1 MKKIIIGNWKL
12 NLDHLE
18 ANQLLQKIN
27 YSLPENIEDK
37 IEIILSPSFTSIR
50 SLQTVINSDK
60 LKIKLSSQNV
70 SQFASGA
77 YTGEVSATQLKKLEI
92 DYGIVGHSERR
103 TLFNEIDLVI
113 NDKVNRLIENDI
125 VPVFCFGEPIEERNS
140 GSYLNFIENQ
150 ISNVN
155 PHNEI
160 DFDKSANIIIHHV
173 LDGIKIAKENK
184 INVVSFGIINQKAD
198 IKLINI
204 KTFGCSHFLFS
215 QSYSLFK
222 FFGSSISTAYFCKR
236 FKIRY
241 IIFFYHFRYCTV
253 IHHFG
258 KMSI

>member
-18 ANQLLQKIN
+18 AIQLLQKIN

-50 SLQTVINSDK
+50 SLQTVISSDK

-125 VPVFCFGEPIEERNS
+125 VPVFCFGERIEERKS
-140 GSYLNFIENQ
+140 GSYFNFIENQ
-150 ISNVN
+150 INEGLKGLRKDKVN
-155 PHNEI
+155 KLVVAYEPIWAIGTGEVASIENIVEVL
-160 DFDKSANIIIHHV
+160 DFVKNIISKKPFFNE
-173 LDGIKIAKENK
+173 D
-184 INVVSFGIINQKAD
+184 
-198 IKLINI
+198 NI
-204 KTFGCSHFLFS
+204 KFIYGGSVSPDNAQEILNS
-215 QSYSLFK
+215 KIIDGVLVGGASLDATK
-222 FFGSSISTAYFCKR
+222 FVD
-236 FKIRY
+236 
-241 IIFFYHFRYCTV
+241 IIKAV
-253 IHHFG
+253 EL
-258 KMSI
+258 

>member
-18 ANQLLQKIN
+18 AIQLLQKIN

-150 ISNVN
+150 INEGLKGLRKDKVN
-155 PHNEI
+155 KLVVAYEPIWAIGTGEVASLENIVEVLV
-160 DFDKSANIIIHHV
+160 FVKNIISKKPFFNE
-173 LDGIKIAKENK
+173 D
-184 INVVSFGIINQKAD
+184 
-198 IKLINI
+198 NI
-204 KTFGCSHFLFS
+204 KFIYGGSVSPDNAQEILNS
-215 QSYSLFK
+215 KIIDGVLVGGASLDATK
-222 FFGSSISTAYFCKR
+222 FVD
-236 FKIRY
+236 
-241 IIFFYHFRYCTV
+241 IIKAV
-253 IHHFG
+253 EL
-258 KMSI
+258 